1 MYCSFTDLD
10 FDGSS
15 SLRPILQ
22 LITSPVV
29 GKAKYCND
37 RVYLFVCLTAR
48 LSSELHVRSSPFYAC
63 YLYPRTAARSSSGG
77 VAIMLYT
84 SGFMDYV
91 IFTLITGKNSQPARL
106 NCSKAARPS

>member
-63 YLYPRTAARSSSGG
+63 YLYPRLGPLLAALR
-77 VAIMLYT
+77 
-84 SGFMDYV
+84 
-91 IFTLITGKNSQPARL
+91 
-106 NCSKAARPS
+106 